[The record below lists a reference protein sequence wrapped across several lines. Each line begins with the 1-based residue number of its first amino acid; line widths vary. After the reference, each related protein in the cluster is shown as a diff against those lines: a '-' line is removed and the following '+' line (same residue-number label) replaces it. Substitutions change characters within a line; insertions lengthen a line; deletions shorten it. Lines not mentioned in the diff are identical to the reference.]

1 MTASQISFYILS
13 PQKKQLVFVCQL
25 ISTVLAKSD
34 DSIIVVAASELLPPL
49 DDRLWSLS
57 DVAFIPHQ
65 IIQQLDAFYHQ
76 KLPASVVLTDNIELV
91 TQFDGVVINL
101 TNEAI
106 VDTQASRLLEV
117 IDAAPEQ
124 VESGRHKY
132 RVYQAQLQALATSS
146 PPVIQVFQ
154 IP

>member
-1 MTASQISFYILS
+1 MTATHISFYILS
-13 PQKKQLVFVCQL
+13 PQKKQLAFDCQL
-25 ISTVLAKSD
+25 ISTVLAKSEELM
-34 DSIIVVAASELLPPL
+34 IVVAASELLLSL

-76 KLPASVVLTDNIELV
+76 KIPASVVLTDNIELV

-106 VDTQASRLLEV
+106 VDTKASRLLEV

-132 RVYQAQLQALATSS
+132 CTYQAQLQALATSS
-146 PPVIQVFQ
+146 QPIIQVFQ
-154 IP
+154 IR

>member
-1 MTASQISFYILS
+1 M
-13 PQKKQLVFVCQL
+13 
-25 ISTVLAKSD
+25 
-34 DSIIVVAASELLPPL
+34 AASELLPSL

-91 TQFDGVVINL
+91 TLFDGVVINL

-132 RVYQAQLQALATSS
+132 RAYQAQLQAMATSS
-146 PPVIQVFQ
+146 PPAIQVFQ

>member
-1 MTASQISFYILS
+1 M
-13 PQKKQLVFVCQL
+13 
-25 ISTVLAKSD
+25 
-34 DSIIVVAASELLPPL
+34 VAASELLPSL

-65 IIQQLDAFYHQ
+65 IIQQLDAFHHQ
-76 KLPASVVLTDNIELV
+76 KIPASVVLTDNIELV
-91 TQFDGVVINL
+91 TQFDGIVINL

-124 VESGRHKY
+124 VESGRQKY
-132 RVYQAQLQALATSS
+132 RVYQAQLQSLATNSA
-146 PPVIQVFQ
+146 PAIQVFQ
-154 IP
+154 IR

>member
-13 PQKKQLVFVCQL
+13 PQKKQLAFVCQL
-25 ISTVLAKSD
+25 ISTVLAKSE
-34 DSIIVVAASELLPPL
+34 DSIIVVAASEL
-49 DDRLWSLS
+49 LWSLS

-76 KLPASVVLTDNIELV
+76 KIPASVVLTDNIELV

-106 VDTQASRLLEV
+106 VDTKASRLLEV

-132 RVYQAQLQALATSS
+132 CTYQAQLQALATSS
-146 PPVIQVFQ
+146 QPIIQVFQ
-154 IP
+154 IR